1 MKVVE
6 EGVQTKVVSDFDKTV
21 QTKGKTV
28 PPLTHTTVVEQQ
40 EPLKPLTGWRQKF
53 FGIPVWL
60 YLGIGLFI
68 GLIAA
73 IVAIAR

>member
-28 PPLTHTTVVEQQ
+28 PPLTHATVVEQQ
-40 EPLKPLTGWRQKF
+40 EPLKSLTGWRQMF
-53 FGIPVWL
+53 FGMPAWL
-60 YLGIGLFI
+60 YLGTGLFV

>member
-1 MKVVE
+1 ME

-28 PPLTHTTVVEQQ
+28 PPLTHATVVEQQ
-40 EPLKPLTGWRQKF
+40 ELLKPLTGWRQKF

>member
-1 MKVVE
+1 MKAVE

-21 QTKGKTV
+21 QMKGKTV
-28 PPLTHTTVVEQQ
+28 PPLTHATVVEQQ

>member
-40 EPLKPLTGWRQKF
+40 VSPKSLPGWRQKF
-53 FGIPVWL
+53 FGIPAWL

-68 GLIAA
+68 GLIFA